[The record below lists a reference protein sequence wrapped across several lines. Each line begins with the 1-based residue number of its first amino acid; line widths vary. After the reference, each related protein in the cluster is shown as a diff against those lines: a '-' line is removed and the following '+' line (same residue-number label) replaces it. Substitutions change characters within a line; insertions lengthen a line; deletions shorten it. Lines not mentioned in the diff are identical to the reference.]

1 MFQKLKQDLYRNI
14 KNIPGWRTK
23 RKIVVIEC
31 DDWGSIRMPSKE
43 VYDELLKKGLRVD
56 SGWHNMYDTLE
67 TDKDL
72 EQMFETLV
80 SVIDKNGNP
89 AVMTAVTNVANP
101 DFDKIRASGF
111 KKYYYEPFTETLKRY
126 YPGSSVFELWKEGM
140 SNGIFIPEHHGREHI
155 SVQLWM
161 DKLKEGNEEL
171 LLAFNMGFVSLD
183 IPGVPE
189 PAREFRSE
197 FYFTSED
204 QKPFLINSVKEG
216 VVLFKEIFGFKPTVF
231 VPGNAIFHP
240 DLEEVVAQCGVE
252 FLWVNHKMAYP
263 ATGGELKYRHFIPG
277 QKGPYGIIYYTR
289 NCAFEPNSPDY
300 NGIGSTMKQIA
311 AAFRWGKPANISTHR
326 ANFTGGIDPKNREHG
341 LNELL
346 LLLKAI
352 VKKWPDVEFMSS
364 KYALHLLKNKN
375 L

>member
-1 MFQKLKQDLYRNI
+1 MFHKLKQDLFRNI
-14 KNIPGWRTK
+14 KNIPGWRTT

-43 VYDELLKKGLRVD
+43 VHDDLLKKGLRVD

-80 SVIDKNGNP
+80 SVKDKNGNP
-89 AVMTAVTNVANP
+89 AIMTAVTNVANP
-101 DFDKIRASGF
+101 DFGEIKASGF
-111 KKYYYEPFTETLKRY
+111 TKYFYEPFTETLKRY
-126 YPGSSVFELWKEGM
+126 YPGVNVFELWKEGI
-140 SNGIFIPEHHGREHI
+140 SEGIFIPEHHGREHI

-171 LLAFNMGFVSLD
+171 LFAFNLGFVSLD
-183 IPGVPE
+183 IPEVPE

-197 FYFTSED
+197 FYFISED
-204 QKPFLINSVKEG
+204 QIPFLINSVKEG
-216 VVLFKEIFGFKPTVF
+216 VELFKDIFGLSPTVF

-263 ATGGELKYRHFIPG
+263 STGGKLKYRRFIPG
-277 QKGPYGIIYYTR
+277 QKGPGGIIYYTR
-289 NCAFEPNSPDY
+289 NCAFEPNSPEY
-300 NGIGSTMKQIA
+300 NGIGSTIKQID
-311 AAFRWGKPANISTHR
+311 AAFRWGKPASISTHR

-364 KYALHLLKNKN
+364 KDALHLMKNKN